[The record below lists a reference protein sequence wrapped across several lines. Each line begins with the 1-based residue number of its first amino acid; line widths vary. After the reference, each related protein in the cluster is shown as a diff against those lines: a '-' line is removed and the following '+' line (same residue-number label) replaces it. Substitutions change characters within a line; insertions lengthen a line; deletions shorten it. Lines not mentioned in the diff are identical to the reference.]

1 MDRQMDRQSR
11 GKKGEEENKQ
21 LRELD
26 LRHLPKQMSTF
37 EQ

>member
-11 GKKGEEENKQ
+11 GKKGEENKQ